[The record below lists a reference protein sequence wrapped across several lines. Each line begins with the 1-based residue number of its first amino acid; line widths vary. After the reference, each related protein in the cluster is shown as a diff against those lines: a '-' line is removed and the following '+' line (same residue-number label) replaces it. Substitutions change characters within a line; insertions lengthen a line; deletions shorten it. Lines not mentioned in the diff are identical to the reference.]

1 MSFFV
6 VNKKFDGNGETFQYG
21 DVVDTSDWKYT
32 QQLVSL
38 RYLIPA
44 DANVVME
51 SRVPREN
58 AEVVVEPKKTTR
70 KTSTPVTETS
80 NEAPKRTL
88 ERKSVESLSTDELID
103 A

>member
-6 VNKKFDGNGETFQYG
+6 VNKKFDGNGETFLFG
-21 DVVDTSDWKYT
+21 DVVDTTNWKYT

-44 DANVVME
+44 DATVTEE
-51 SRVPREN
+51 SRVAREVI
-58 AEVVVEPKKTTR
+58 EVVVEKT
-70 KTSTPVTETS
+70 KPTSEKHKAKP
-80 NEAPKRTL
+80 NRTL
-88 ERKSVESLSTDELID
+88 ERKVEELSTSELLD